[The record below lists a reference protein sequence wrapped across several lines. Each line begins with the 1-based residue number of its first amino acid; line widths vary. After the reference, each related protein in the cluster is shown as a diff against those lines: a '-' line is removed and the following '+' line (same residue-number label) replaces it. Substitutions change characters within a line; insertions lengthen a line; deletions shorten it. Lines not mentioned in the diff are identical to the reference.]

1 VRKKIKFIMKKITLA
16 DASLNKKYKI
26 YEIKI
31 SDKFIQSHLKNL
43 GFEIGENI
51 QLLKHNYKKFGFMV
65 KVMGVN
71 FVVDKRVAEMIF
83 VYES

>member
-1 VRKKIKFIMKKITLA
+1 MKI
-16 DASLNKKYKI
+16 
-26 YEIKI
+26 
-31 SDKFIQSHLKNL
+31 HLKNL

-51 QLLKHNYKKFGFMV
+51 QLLKYNYKKLGFMV

-71 FVVDKRVAEMIF
+71 FVVDKKVAEMIY